1 MATGILGTPA
11 DMSATTNTTIYTVPA
26 DNFAIVSINITN
38 RATST
43 RDIRIALAASDTPT
57 NAEWIEYDTEIVAN
71 GTLERSGIVIDATK
85 KVVAYANSTDVTV
98 MVYGIETS
106 TT

>member
-11 DMSATTNTTIYTVPA
+11 DMPATTNTTIYTVPT
-26 DNFAIVSINITN
+26 DNFAIVSINVTN
-38 RATST
+38 RSAAT
-43 RDIRIALAASDTPT
+43 RDVRIALAATDTPT

-71 GTLERSGIVIDATK
+71 GTIERSGIVLQAGK
-85 KVVAYANSTDVTV
+85 KVVAYVNSTDCTV

-106 TT
+106 TA

>member
-11 DMSATTNTTIYTVPA
+11 DMPATTNTTIYTVPA
-26 DNFAIVSINITN
+26 DNFAIVSINVTN

-43 RDIRIALAASDTPT
+43 RDVRIALAASDTPT

-71 GTLERSGIVIDATK
+71 GTLERSGIVLDATK

-98 MVYGIETS
+98 MVYGIETA
-106 TT
+106 TA